1 MNRRQLLTLGCAAAL
16 IGSRPA
22 MAGSGMFCKISGA
35 ALDGFDPVTYFS
47 KTGPRRGR
55 RDLGLMW
62 KGATWYFVEPHHR
75 AMFEA
80 NPWPLAPRYGGYC
93 AHAMSKGRLVPGD
106 PLAWSVASGRL
117 YVMANLEARDMWLAH
132 MDENVA
138 RANAYWPAIL
148 RG

>member
-1 MNRRQLLTLGCAAAL
+1 MFSRRHFIALTAAFGWA
-16 IGSRPA
+16 SRAHAGDATYATAGIAIRGTDPVA
-22 MAGSGMFCKISGA
+22 YFTQGEAVAGSA
-35 ALDGFDPVTYFS
+35 EHAV
-47 KTGPRRGR
+47 
-55 RDLGLMW
+55 MW
-62 KGATWYFVEPHHR
+62 QGATWYFVEPHHR